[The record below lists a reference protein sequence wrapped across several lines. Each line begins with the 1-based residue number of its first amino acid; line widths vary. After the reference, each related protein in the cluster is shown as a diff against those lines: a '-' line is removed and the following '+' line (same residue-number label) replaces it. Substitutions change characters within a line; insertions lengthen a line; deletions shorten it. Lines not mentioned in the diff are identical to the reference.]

1 MRTRYFIALIATVLV
16 VVQVSA
22 QPKIS
27 GLVNLRYQYNG
38 STEAHGFDIRRARVD
53 LRGDLAPSVGYRI
66 PLEVAN
72 TPKVLDAYFQWK
84 INDHIGLQ
92 AGQFKVPFSLEN
104 PYSPATLETI
114 DNSLAIT
121 SLAGYNDVSGISAN
135 GRDIGMS
142 ASGKIFKGFVEY
154 AVGVFNGAGIN
165 KGDDNTSKDVAG
177 TVTLHPVKN
186 LSVAGYH
193 YNGQGRVRSGGGVKY
208 DDGKWLVRGEYIAGK
223 TGELHSEGAYGVVGL
238 FVHPKVQTLVKMD
251 WFERD
256 RADDATRQ
264 IYYTAGVNYL
274 PVKNLKTQLNYSYR
288 TSPAERNYHYVALQL
303 LGIF

>member
-38 STEAHGFDIRRARVD
+38 STEAHGFDIRRARLDV
-53 LRGDLAPSVGYRI
+53 RGNLAPKVGYRVHV
-66 PLEVAN
+66 EFAN
-72 TPKVLDAYFQWK
+72 APKVLDAYFQWT
-84 INDHIGLQ
+84 INDHISLQ

-114 DNSLAIT
+114 DNSLTIT

-142 ASGKIFKGFVEY
+142 ASGKIFQGVVEY

-165 KGDDNTSKDVAG
+165 KSDNNTSKDVAG
-177 TVTLHPVKN
+177 TGTLHPVKN

-193 YNGQGRVRSGGGVKY
+193 FNG
-208 DDGKWLVRGEYIAGK
+208 RG
-223 TGELHSEGAYGVVGL
+223 
-238 FVHPKVQTLVKMD
+238 
-251 WFERD
+251 
-256 RADDATRQ
+256 
-264 IYYTAGVNYL
+264 
-274 PVKNLKTQLNYSYR
+274 
-288 TSPAERNYHYVALQL
+288 
-303 LGIF
+303 